1 METSLRQHKKMSNV
15 YWVFLD
21 KKFQFTA
28 RLKIS
33 NMNTLLNPLLLSV
46 PNLRK
51 YVLYLL
57 KYRFAVYFSRCSTD
71 LR

>member
-46 PNLRK
+46 PNLPQICT
-51 YVLYLL
+51 VP
-57 KYRFAVYFSRCSTD
+57 A
-71 LR
+71 